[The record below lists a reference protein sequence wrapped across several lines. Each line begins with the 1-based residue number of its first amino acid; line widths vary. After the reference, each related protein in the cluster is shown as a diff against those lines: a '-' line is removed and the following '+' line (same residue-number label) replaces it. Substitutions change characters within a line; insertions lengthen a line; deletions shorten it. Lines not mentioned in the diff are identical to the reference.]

1 MAFSSRA
8 TYLGLGLTVLSPFSK
23 RPQRTPVIHRASIL
37 NTMELPLQIL
47 ASYLPRRSLGMHA
60 PVLLGM
66 WTMVAAAPFESH
78 LDTLNAQTPIHTTAL
93 MAVNVAVP
101 TLFPSSC
108 SSVRLRIEDE
118 QFNCHYSDIPLT

>member
-1 MAFSSRA
+1 MMAFSSRA

-47 ASYLPRRSLGMHA
+47 ASYLPRRSLGMRA

-66 WTMVAAAPFESH
+66 WTMVAAAP
-78 LDTLNAQTPIHTTAL
+78 LNLTSIPSTPKRRFIL
-93 MAVNVAVP
+93 
-101 TLFPSSC
+101 L
-108 SSVRLRIEDE
+108 L
-118 QFNCHYSDIPLT
+118 